1 MKKFNFKI
9 HGNKY
14 DVEVINVEDNIAE
27 IDVNGTVYKVEIDK
41 KIQPTKTPILKR
53 SVVSPSTEV
62 SASTM
67 KTSKPTDPKGTG
79 TIKSPLPG
87 TILNVIVK
95 EGDRVSIGQK
105 LIVLEAMK
113 MENNVNADK
122 EGVVTSIKVKQGDAV
137 LEGDVLLE
145 IGA

>member
-14 DVEVINVEDNIAE
+14 DVEIINIEDNIAE
-27 IDVNGTVYKVEIDK
+27 IDVNGTTYKVEIDK
-41 KIQPTKTPILKR
+41 KIQTTKTPILKR
-53 SVVSPSTEV
+53 SVVSPSTES
-62 SASTM
+62 SAATM

-87 TILNVIVK
+87 TILSVLVK

-122 EGVVTSIKVKQGDAV
+122 EGVVASIRVKQGDAV
-137 LEGDVLLE
+137 LEGDILLE

>member
-53 SVVSPSTEV
+53 SVVSPSTEM